1 MQEQQGSLEFLSSGS
16 ITVLGLLVIAVTG
29 VLCWLAWHRSG
40 YRKQTGWLELLRFVL
55 VCLVVATLN
64 QPEWFK
70 TQPPDRRSTLAVLWD
85 QSKSMETR
93 DVLDSENVSDE
104 PKSRAETIQPL
115 MSEAV
120 WKGNAADDTGNTQ
133 DADDL
138 NVVFEPFSSALE
150 PPEEATDLNA
160 GLSHVL
166 DSHTNLRGVVLLSD
180 GDWNV
185 GNSPVEAATRF
196 RMKGIPV
203 FAIGVGSRVPLPD
216 LELVRMDA
224 PTFAV
229 VNKQI
234 RIPFV
239 VRSTLGQDQDV
250 RVTLN
255 INSRQQNSRQPSA
268 VSKEP
273 LATSQNQQP
282 ITKVV
287 RVPAMRQAQDNIVCT
302 LPATGEYTL
311 SLRID
316 VGAGSPSPLQELI
329 PENNEISA
337 PISIREE
344 QLRVLV
350 IESYPRWEY
359 RYLRN
364 ALERDPGVEVT
375 CLLFHPELPK
385 VGGGRS
391 YIDRFPDERELSRY
405 DVVFLGDVGIEEG
418 QLTVEQTQEL
428 RKLVSAQA
436 SGLVF
441 MPGRK
446 GSHDSLVSGPL
457 GDLYPVVLD
466 PATSEGVGSSA
477 QGYFSLTSSG
487 QRSLLTRLGET
498 DEDNSE
504 VWRKLPGFF
513 WSAGVKRAKVGTE
526 TLAVHDQVATASG
539 RVPLIVTK
547 TYGTGKVLFMGT
559 DSAWRW
565 RHGVEDKYHYR
576 FWSQVARWMAYRRQ
590 MAQSESIRL
599 FYSPDRP
606 NVDDVLTLNAN
617 AIDNV
622 GGPLDS
628 GTVVVQAI
636 SPSGKTQTIRLQPGT
651 EDLAGLFVGS
661 FVPKEPGNYRL
672 VASSSETG
680 ASVQTDLSV
689 QGLNREQQ
697 GRLARFDVLEEIAK
711 ITEGKLVSVSEVPNL
726 LAYLAALPEP
736 EPTVHRTRIWAH
748 PIWAGTLILLLGI
761 FWVARKMTGAI

>member
-1 MQEQQGSLEFLSSGS
+1 MQEQQGSLEFLSNNSV
-16 ITVLGLLVIAVTG
+16 TVLGLIIVAVTG

-40 YRKQTGWLELLRFVL
+40 YRMQTGWLELLRFVL
-55 VCLVVATLN
+55 VCLVVVTLN
-64 QPEWFK
+64 QPEWLK

-85 QSKSMETR
+85 QSKSMQTQ
-93 DVLDSENVSDE
+93 DVFEDQDVSGE
-104 PKSRAETIQPL
+104 RKSRAETIQPL
-115 MSEAV
+115 MAEEV
-120 WKGNAADDTGNTQ
+120 WKGESPSDNSNGQEAN
-133 DADDL
+133 DL
-138 NVVFEPFSSALE
+138 NIVFEPFSSQLDPAD
-150 PPEEATDLNA
+150 EATDLNA

-166 DSHTNLRGVVLLSD
+166 DTHANLRGVVLLSD

-203 FAIGVGSRVPLPD
+203 FAIGVGSKVPLPD

-224 PTFAV
+224 PTYGVA
-229 VNKQI
+229 NKQL

-239 VRSTLGQDQDV
+239 VRSTLGQDRDV
-250 RVTLN
+250 RVTL
-255 INSRQQNSRQPSA
+255 S
-268 VSKEP
+268 VDKK
-273 LATSQNQQP
+273 ATV
-282 ITKVV
+282 TKVV
-287 RVPAMRQAQDNIVCT
+287 RVPAMSQAQENIVWM
-302 LPATGEYTL
+302 PGPEGQATGDYTL
-311 SLRID
+311 NLRIERD
-316 VGAGSPSPLQELI
+316 AEELI

-344 QLRVLV
+344 QLKVLV

-375 CLLFHPELPK
+375 CLLFHPELPD
-385 VGGGRS
+385 VGGGRT
-391 YIDRFPDERELSRY
+391 YIKRFPDPRELSRY
-405 DVVFLGDVGIEEG
+405 DVVFLGDVGIKED
-418 QLTVEQTQEL
+418 QLTLEQTREL

-441 MPGRK
+441 MPGRD
-446 GSHDSLVSGPL
+446 GAHNSLIPGPL
-457 GDLYPVVLD
+457 DDLYPVVLD
-466 PATSEGVGSSA
+466 PATPEGIGSSM
-477 QGYFSLTSSG
+477 QGYFALTESG
-487 QRSLLTRLGET
+487 QRSLLTRLGDT
-498 DEDNSE
+498 DLDNGE

-513 WSAGVKRAKVGTE
+513 WYTGVKRAKVGTE

-565 RHGVEDKYHYR
+565 RQGVEDKYHYR

-590 MAQSESIRL
+590 MAQSELIRL

-606 NVDDVLTLNAN
+606 NVDDVLTLHAN

-622 GGPLDS
+622 GGPLDRGS
-628 GTVVVQAI
+628 VVVQAI
-636 SPSGKTQTIRLQPGT
+636 SPSGKTQTIRLQPGI
-651 EDLAGLFVGS
+651 EDMTGLFVGA
-661 FVPKEPGNYRL
+661 FIPKEPGNYRL

-680 ASVQTDLSV
+680 AAVQTDLSV

-697 GRLARFDVLEEIAK
+697 GRLARFDVLEEITK
-711 ITEGKLVSVSEVPNL
+711 ITDGKLVPISEVPSL
-726 LAYLAALPEP
+726 LEYLAALPEP
-736 EPTVHRTRIWAH
+736 APTVHRTRIWAH
-748 PIWAGTLILLLGI
+748 PIWAGFLVFLLGV
-761 FWVARKMTGAI
+761 FWVARKMNGAV

>member
-1 MQEQQGSLEFLSSGS
+1 MQEQQGSLEFLSSNS
-16 ITVLGLLVIAVTG
+16 IMVLGLFIVTVAG

-40 YRKQTGWLELLRFVL
+40 YRMQTGWLELLRFVL
-55 VCLVVATLN
+55 VCLVVVTLN
-64 QPEWFK
+64 QPEWLK

-93 DVLDSENVSDE
+93 DVFDDQDLSGER
-104 PKSRAETIQPL
+104 KSRAETIQPL
-115 MSEAV
+115 MSEEV
-120 WKGNAADDTGNTQ
+120 WKSPDTT
-133 DADDL
+133 DL
-138 NVVFEPFSSALE
+138 NVVFEPFSSQLDPA
-150 PPEEATDLNA
+150 EEATDLNA

-166 DSHTNLRGVVLLSD
+166 DNHANLRGVVLLSD
-180 GDWNV
+180 GDWNI

-203 FAIGVGSRVPLPD
+203 FAVGIGSKVPLPD
-216 LELVRMDA
+216 IELVRMDA
-224 PTFAV
+224 PTFGV
-229 VNKQI
+229 TNKQL

-239 VRSTLGQDQDV
+239 VRSTLGQDRDV
-250 RVTLN
+250 SVTLRVN
-255 INSRQQNSRQPSA
+255 
-268 VSKEP
+268 KE
-273 LATSQNQQP
+273 ATV
-282 ITKVV
+282 TKVV
-287 RVPAMRQAQDNIVCT
+287 RVPAMSQAQDNIVWT
-302 LPATGEYTL
+302 PPATENYTL
-311 SLRID
+311 NLRIAPD
-316 VGAGSPSPLQELI
+316 AEELI

-375 CLLFHPELPK
+375 CLLFHPELPN
-385 VGGGRS
+385 VGGGRT
-391 YIDRFPDERELSRY
+391 YIKRFPDARELSRY
-405 DVVFLGDVGIEEG
+405 DVVFLGDVGVKED
-418 QLTVEQTQEL
+418 QLTVEQTREL

-441 MPGRK
+441 MPGRS
-446 GSHDSLVSGPL
+446 GSHDSLIPGPL
-457 GDLYPVVLD
+457 ADLYPVVLD
-466 PATSEGVGSSA
+466 PATPQGVGSNM
-477 QGYFSLTSSG
+477 QGYFALTASG
-487 QRSLLTRLGET
+487 QRSLLTRLGDT
-498 DEDNSE
+498 DQDNGE

-513 WSAGVKRAKVGTE
+513 WYTGVKRAKAGTE

-590 MAQSESIRL
+590 MAQSEAIRL

-628 GTVVVQAI
+628 GSVVVQAI

-680 ASVQTDLSV
+680 ASIQTDLSV

-697 GRLARFDVLEEIAK
+697 GRLARFDVLDEIAK
-711 ITEGKLVSVSEVPNL
+711 ITEGKLVPVSEVPSL
-726 LAYLAALPEP
+726 LEHLAALPEP
-736 EPTVHRTRIWAH
+736 APTVHRTRIWAH
-748 PIWAGTLILLLGI
+748 PIWAGILVFLLGA
-761 FWVARKMTGAI
+761 FWVARKMNGAV

>member
-1 MQEQQGSLEFLSSGS
+1 MQEQQGSLEFLSNNSV
-16 ITVLGLLVIAVTG
+16 TVLGLIIVAVTG

-40 YRKQTGWLELLRFVL
+40 YRMQTGWLELLRFVL
-55 VCLVVATLN
+55 VCLVVVTLN
-64 QPEWFK
+64 QPEWLK

-85 QSKSMETR
+85 QSKSMQTR
-93 DVLDSENVSDE
+93 DVFEDQDVSGE
-104 PKSRAETIQPL
+104 RKSRAETIQPL
-115 MSEAV
+115 MAEEV
-120 WKGNAADDTGNTQ
+120 WKGGAPSDNSNGQ
-133 DADDL
+133 DATDL
-138 NVVFEPFSSALE
+138 NIVFEPFSSQLDPAD
-150 PPEEATDLNA
+150 EATDLNA

-166 DSHTNLRGVVLLSD
+166 DTHANLRGVVLLSD

-203 FAIGVGSRVPLPD
+203 FAIGVGSKVPLPD

-224 PTFAV
+224 PTYGVA
-229 VNKQI
+229 NKQL

-239 VRSTLGQDQDV
+239 VRSTLGQDRDV
-250 RVTLN
+250 RVTL
-255 INSRQQNSRQPSA
+255 S
-268 VSKEP
+268 VDKK
-273 LATSQNQQP
+273 ATV
-282 ITKVV
+282 TKVV
-287 RVPAMRQAQDNIVCT
+287 RVPAMSQAQENIVWM
-302 LPATGEYTL
+302 PGAEGQATGDYTL
-311 SLRID
+311 NLRIERD
-316 VGAGSPSPLQELI
+316 PEELI

-337 PISIREE
+337 PISIRKE
-344 QLRVLV
+344 QLKVLV

-375 CLLFHPELPK
+375 CLLFHPELPD
-385 VGGGRS
+385 VGGGRT
-391 YIDRFPDERELSRY
+391 YIKRFPDPRELSRY
-405 DVVFLGDVGIEEG
+405 DVVFLGDVGIAED
-418 QLTVEQTQEL
+418 QLTVEQTREL

-436 SGLVF
+436 AGLVF
-441 MPGRK
+441 MPGRN
-446 GSHDSLVSGPL
+446 GAHESLIPGPL
-457 GDLYPVVLD
+457 DDLYPVVLD
-466 PATSEGVGSSA
+466 PATPEGVGSSM
-477 QGYFSLTSSG
+477 QGYFALTESG
-487 QRSLLTRLGET
+487 QRSLLTRLGDT
-498 DEDNSE
+498 DLDNGE

-513 WSAGVKRAKVGTE
+513 WYTGVKRAKVGTE

-565 RHGVEDKYHYR
+565 RQGVEDKYHYR

-590 MAQSESIRL
+590 MAQSELIRL

-606 NVDDVLTLNAN
+606 NVDDVLTLHAN

-622 GGPLDS
+622 GGPLDRGS
-628 GTVVVQAI
+628 VVVQAI
-636 SPSGKTQTIRLQPGT
+636 SPSGKTQTIRLQPGI
-651 EDLAGLFVGS
+651 EDMTGLFVGA
-661 FVPKEPGNYRL
+661 FIPKEPGNYRL

-711 ITEGKLVSVSEVPNL
+711 ITDGKLVPISEIPSL

-736 EPTVHRTRIWAH
+736 APTVHRTRIWAH
-748 PIWAGTLILLLGI
+748 PIWAGFLVFLLGV
-761 FWVARKMTGAI
+761 FWVARKMNGAV

>member
-1 MQEQQGSLEFLSSGS
+1 MQEQQGSLEFLSSSS
-16 ITVLGLLVIAVTG
+16 IMVLGLLIVAVTG

-40 YRKQTGWLELLRFVL
+40 YRMQTGWLELLRFVL
-55 VCLVVATLN
+55 VCLVVVTLN
-64 QPEWFK
+64 QPEWLK
-70 TQPPDRRSTLAVLWD
+70 IQPPDRRSTLAVLWD

-93 DVLDSENVSDE
+93 DVFDNPDLSGER
-104 PKSRAETIQPL
+104 KSRAETIQPL
-115 MSEAV
+115 MSEEV
-120 WKGNAADDTGNTQ
+120 WKPTEVS
-133 DADDL
+133 DL
-138 NVVFEPFSSALE
+138 NVVFEPFSSQLDPA
-150 PPEEATDLNA
+150 EEATDLNA

-166 DSHTNLRGVVLLSD
+166 DNQTNLRGVVLLSD

-203 FAIGVGSRVPLPD
+203 FAVGVGSKVPLPD
-216 LELVRMDA
+216 IELVRMDA
-224 PTFAV
+224 PTFGV
-229 VNKQI
+229 TNKQL

-239 VRSTLGQDQDV
+239 VRSTLGQDRDV
-250 RVTLN
+250 SVTLSVN
-255 INSRQQNSRQPSA
+255 N
-268 VSKEP
+268 E
-273 LATSQNQQP
+273 ATV
-282 ITKVV
+282 TKVV
-287 RVPAMRQAQDNIVCT
+287 RVPAMSQAQDNIVWT
-302 LPATGEYTL
+302 PPATENYTL
-311 SLRID
+311 NLRVARD
-316 VGAGSPSPLQELI
+316 AEELI

-344 QLRVLV
+344 QLKVLV

-375 CLLFHPELPK
+375 CLLFHPELPN
-385 VGGGRS
+385 VGGGRT
-391 YIDRFPDERELSRY
+391 YIKRFPDARELSRY
-405 DVVFLGDVGIEEG
+405 DVVFLGDVGVKED
-418 QLTVEQTQEL
+418 QLTIEQTREL

-436 SGLVF
+436 SGIVF
-441 MPGRK
+441 MPGRS
-446 GSHDSLVSGPL
+446 GSHDSLISGPL
-457 GDLYPVVLD
+457 ADLYPVILD
-466 PATSEGVGSSA
+466 PATPQGVGSNV
-477 QGYFSLTSSG
+477 QGYFALTASG
-487 QRSLLTRLGET
+487 QRSLLTRLGDT
-498 DEDNSE
+498 DQDNGE

-513 WSAGVKRAKVGTE
+513 WYTGVKRAKAGTE

-547 TYGTGKVLFMGT
+547 TFGAGKVLFMGT

-590 MAQSESIRL
+590 MAQSEAIRL

-628 GTVVVQAI
+628 GSVVVQAI

-697 GRLARFDVLEEIAK
+697 GRLARFDVLDEIAK
-711 ITEGKLVSVSEVPNL
+711 ITEGKLVPVSEVPSL
-726 LAYLAALPEP
+726 LEHLAALPEP
-736 EPTVHRTRIWAH
+736 APTVHRTRLWAH
-748 PIWAGTLILLLGI
+748 PIWAGILVFLLGA
-761 FWVARKMTGAI
+761 FWVARKMNGTI

>member
-1 MQEQQGSLEFLSSGS
+1 MQEQQGSLEFLSSSS
-16 ITVLGLLVIAVTG
+16 IMVLGLFILAVTG

-40 YRKQTGWLELLRFVL
+40 YRMRTGWLELLRFVL
-55 VCLVVATLN
+55 VCLVVTTLN
-64 QPEWFK
+64 QPEWLK
-70 TQPPDRRSTLAVLWD
+70 IQPPDRRSTLAVLWD

-93 DVLDSENVSDE
+93 DVFDNQDLSGER
-104 PKSRAETIQPL
+104 KSRAETIQPL

-120 WKGNAADDTGNTQ
+120 WKPSDTT
-133 DADDL
+133 DL
-138 NVVFEPFSSALE
+138 NVVFEPFSSQLDPA
-150 PPEEATDLNA
+150 EEATDLNA

-166 DSHTNLRGVVLLSD
+166 DNHANLRGVVLLSD

-203 FAIGVGSRVPLPD
+203 FAVGVGSKVPLPD

-224 PTFAV
+224 PTFGV
-229 VNKQI
+229 TNKQL

-239 VRSTLGQDQDV
+239 VRSTLGQDRDV
-250 RVTLN
+250 SVTLS
-255 INSRQQNSRQPSA
+255 INNEA
-268 VSKEP
+268 KV
-273 LATSQNQQP
+273 
-282 ITKVV
+282 TKVV
-287 RVPAMRQAQDNIVCT
+287 RVPAMSQAQDNIVWT
-302 LPATGEYTL
+302 PPATENYTL
-311 SLRID
+311 NLRIAQD
-316 VGAGSPSPLQELI
+316 TEELI

-350 IESYPRWEY
+350 IESFPRWEY

-364 ALERDPGVEVT
+364 ALERDQGVEVT
-375 CLLFHPELPK
+375 CLLFHPELPQ
-385 VGGGRS
+385 VGGGRT
-391 YIDRFPDERELSRY
+391 YIKRFPDARELSRY
-405 DVVFLGDVGIEEG
+405 DVVFLGDVGVKED
-418 QLTVEQTQEL
+418 QLTTEQAREL

-436 SGLVF
+436 SGIVF
-441 MPGRK
+441 MPGRS
-446 GSHDSLVSGPL
+446 GSHDTLIPGPL
-457 GDLYPVVLD
+457 DDLYPVILD
-466 PATSEGVGSSA
+466 PAIPQGIGSNI
-477 QGYFSLTSSG
+477 QGYFALTASG
-487 QRSLLTRLGET
+487 QRSLLTRLGDT
-498 DEDNSE
+498 DQDNGE

-513 WSAGVKRAKVGTE
+513 WYTGVKRAKAGTE

-547 TYGTGKVLFMGT
+547 TFGAGKVLFMGT

-565 RHGVEDKYHYR
+565 RHGVEDRYHYR

-590 MAQSESIRL
+590 MAQSEAIRL
-599 FYSPDRP
+599 FYAPDRP

-622 GGPLDS
+622 GGPLDRGS
-628 GTVVVQAI
+628 VVVQAI

-672 VASSSETG
+672 IASSSETG

-697 GRLARFDVLEEIAK
+697 GRLARFDVLDEIAK
-711 ITEGKLVSVSEVPNL
+711 ITEGKLVPVSEVPSL
-726 LAYLAALPEP
+726 LEHLAALPEP
-736 EPTVHRTRIWAH
+736 APTVHRTRLWAH
-748 PIWAGTLILLLGI
+748 PIWAGILVFLLGA
-761 FWVARKMTGAI
+761 FWVARKMNGAM

>member
-16 ITVLGLLVIAVTG
+16 IMVLGLLVIAVTG

-55 VCLVVATLN
+55 VCLVVVTLN
-64 QPEWFK
+64 QPEWLK

-104 PKSRAETIQPL
+104 PKSRAEVIQPL

-120 WKGNAADDTGNTQ
+120 WKGESTSGTENVQ
-133 DADDL
+133 EADDL
-138 NVVFEPFSSALE
+138 NVVFEPFSSALD

-160 GLSHVL
+160 GMTHVL
-166 DSHTNLRGVVLLSD
+166 DNHTNLRGVVLLSD

-196 RMKGIPV
+196 RMKGIPM
-203 FAIGVGSRVPLPD
+203 FAVGVGSRVPLPD

-229 VNKQI
+229 VNKQV

-239 VRSTLGQDQDV
+239 VRSTLGQDRDV

-255 INSRQQNSRQPSA
+255 INRKSD
-268 VSKEP
+268 
-273 LATSQNQQP
+273 ATSATAEKQ

-302 LPATGEYTL
+302 LPATGDYTL
-311 SLRID
+311 SLRIAKD
-316 VGAGSPSPLQELI
+316 AEELI

-375 CLLFHPELPK
+375 CLLFHPQLPK

-391 YIDRFPDERELSRY
+391 YIKRFPDARELSRY
-405 DVVFLGDVGIEEG
+405 DVVFLGDVGVKDG

-446 GSHDSLVSGPL
+446 GAQDSLISGPL

-466 PATSEGVGSSA
+466 PATPEGIGSSA
-477 QGYFSLTSSG
+477 QGYFALTTAG
-487 QRSLLTRLGET
+487 QRSLLTRLGDT

-513 WSAGVKRAKVGTE
+513 WYAGVKRAKVGTE
-526 TLAVHDQVATASG
+526 TLAVHDQVTTASG

-565 RHGVEDKYHYR
+565 RQGVEDKYHYR

-636 SPSGKTQTIRLQPGT
+636 SPSGETQTIRLQPGT

-672 VASSSETG
+672 IASSSETG

-697 GRLARFDVLEEIAK
+697 GRLARFDVLEEITK
-711 ITEGKLVSVSEVPNL
+711 ITEGKLVSVSEIPNL
-726 LAYLAALPEP
+726 LEYLAALPEP
-736 EPTVHRTRIWAH
+736 ESTVHRTRIWAH
-748 PIWAGTLILLLGI
+748 PIWAGLLIFLLGV
-761 FWVARKMTGAI
+761 FWIARKMTGAV

>member
-1 MQEQQGSLEFLSSGS
+1 MQEQQGSLEFLSNNS
-16 ITVLGLLVIAVTG
+16 ITVLGLIIVVATG

-40 YRKQTGWLELLRFVL
+40 YRMQTGWLELLRFVL
-55 VCLVVATLN
+55 VGLVVVTLN
-64 QPEWFK
+64 QPEWLK

-85 QSKSMETR
+85 QSKSMQTR
-93 DVLDSENVSDE
+93 DVFENQDVSGE
-104 PKSRAETIQPL
+104 RKSRAETIQPL
-115 MSEAV
+115 MSEDV
-120 WKGNAADDTGNTQ
+120 WKAGSLSNNGNRQ
-133 DADDL
+133 DATDL
-138 NVVFEPFSSALE
+138 NIVFEPFSSQLDPAD
-150 PPEEATDLNA
+150 EATDLNA

-166 DSHTNLRGVVLLSD
+166 DTHTNLRGVVLLSD

-203 FAIGVGSRVPLPD
+203 FAIGIGSKVPLPD

-224 PTFAV
+224 PTYGVA
-229 VNKQI
+229 NKQL

-239 VRSTLGQDQDV
+239 VRSTLGQDRDV
-250 RVTLN
+250 RVTLSVN
-255 INSRQQNSRQPSA
+255 
-268 VSKEP
+268 KK
-273 LATSQNQQP
+273 ATV
-282 ITKVV
+282 TKMV
-287 RVPAMRQAQDNIVCT
+287 RVPAMSQAQENIVWT
-302 LPATGEYTL
+302 PGAEGQGTGDYTL
-311 SLRID
+311 NLRIERD
-316 VGAGSPSPLQELI
+316 AEELI

-337 PISIREE
+337 PISIRKE
-344 QLRVLV
+344 QLKVLV

-364 ALERDPGVEVT
+364 ALERDSGVEVT
-375 CLLFHPELPK
+375 CLLFHPELPD
-385 VGGGRS
+385 VGGGRT
-391 YIDRFPDERELSRY
+391 YIKRFPDPRELSRY
-405 DVVFLGDVGIEEG
+405 DVVFLGDVGVQKD
-418 QLTVEQTQEL
+418 QLTVEQTREL

-441 MPGRK
+441 MPGRD
-446 GSHDSLVSGPL
+446 GAHNSLISGPL
-457 GDLYPVVLD
+457 ADLYPVVLD
-466 PATSEGVGSSA
+466 SATPEGVGSSM
-477 QGYFSLTSSG
+477 QGYFALTASG
-487 QRSLLTRLGET
+487 QRSLLTRLGDT
-498 DEDNSE
+498 DLDNGE

-513 WSAGVKRAKVGTE
+513 WYAGIKRAKVGTE
-526 TLAVHDQVATASG
+526 TLAVHDQVATAAG

-565 RHGVEDKYHYR
+565 RQGVEDKYHYR

-590 MAQSESIRL
+590 MAQSELIRL

-606 NVDDVLTLNAN
+606 NVDDVLTLHAN

-622 GGPLDS
+622 GGPLDRGS
-628 GTVVVQAI
+628 VVVQAI
-636 SPSGKTQTIRLQPGT
+636 SPSGKTQTIQLQPGT
-651 EDLAGLFVGS
+651 EDMTGLFVGA

-711 ITEGKLVSVSEVPNL
+711 ITDGRLVPISEVPSL
-726 LAYLAALPEP
+726 LEYLAALPEP
-736 EPTVHRTRIWAH
+736 APTVHRTRIWAH
-748 PIWAGTLILLLGI
+748 PIWAGFLIFLLGV
-761 FWVARKMTGAI
+761 FWVARKMTGAV

>member
-1 MQEQQGSLEFLSSGS
+1 MQEQQGSLEFLSNNSV
-16 ITVLGLLVIAVTG
+16 TVLGLIIVAVTG

-40 YRKQTGWLELLRFVL
+40 YRMQTGWLELLRFVL
-55 VCLVVATLN
+55 VCLVVVTLN
-64 QPEWFK
+64 QPEWLK
-70 TQPPDRRSTLAVLWD
+70 TQPPDRRSTLAILWD
-85 QSKSMETR
+85 QSKSMQTR
-93 DVLDSENVSDE
+93 DVFKDQDVSGE
-104 PKSRAETIQPL
+104 RKSRAETIQPL

-120 WKGNAADDTGNTQ
+120 WKWESTSDNGNGQEAT
-133 DADDL
+133 DL
-138 NVVFEPFSSALE
+138 NIVFEPFSSQLDPAGE
-150 PPEEATDLNA
+150 GTDLNA

-166 DSHTNLRGVVLLSD
+166 DTHTNLRGVVLLSD

-196 RMKGIPV
+196 RMQGIPV
-203 FAIGVGSRVPLPD
+203 FAIGVGSKVPLPD

-224 PTFAV
+224 PTYGVA
-229 VNKQI
+229 NKQL

-239 VRSTLGQDQDV
+239 VRSTLGQDRDV
-250 RVTLN
+250 RVTLSVDN
-255 INSRQQNSRQPSA
+255 
-268 VSKEP
+268 K
-273 LATSQNQQP
+273 ATVM
-282 ITKVV
+282 KVV
-287 RVPAMRQAQDNIVCT
+287 RVPAMSQAQENIVWM
-302 LPATGEYTL
+302 PSAEGHGTGDYTL
-311 SLRID
+311 NLRIERD
-316 VGAGSPSPLQELI
+316 AAELI

-337 PISIREE
+337 PISIRKE
-344 QLRVLV
+344 QLKVLV

-375 CLLFHPELPK
+375 CLLFHPELPD
-385 VGGGRS
+385 VGGGRT
-391 YIDRFPDERELSRY
+391 YIKRFPDPRELSRY
-405 DVVFLGDVGIEEG
+405 DVVFLGDVGIKED
-418 QLTVEQTQEL
+418 QLTVEQTREL

-436 SGLVF
+436 AGLVF
-441 MPGRK
+441 MPGRA
-446 GSHDSLVSGPL
+446 GAHDSLIAGPL
-457 GDLYPVVLD
+457 ADLYPVVLD
-466 PATSEGVGSSA
+466 PAAPEGVGSSM
-477 QGYFSLTSSG
+477 QGYFALTASG
-487 QRSLLTRLGET
+487 QRSLLTRLGDT
-498 DEDNSE
+498 DLDNGE

-513 WSAGVKRAKVGTE
+513 WYAGIKRAKVGTE

-565 RHGVEDKYHYR
+565 RQGVEDKYHYR

-590 MAQSESIRL
+590 MAQSELIRL

-606 NVDDVLTLNAN
+606 NVDDVLTLHAN

-622 GGPLDS
+622 GGPLDRGS
-628 GTVVVQAI
+628 VVVQAI

-651 EDLAGLFVGS
+651 EDMAGLFVGS

-711 ITEGKLVSVSEVPNL
+711 ITEGKLVPISEVPSL
-726 LAYLAALPEP
+726 LEYLAALPEP
-736 EPTVHRTRIWAH
+736 APTVHRTRIWAH
-748 PIWAGTLILLLGI
+748 PIWAGFLIFLLGV
-761 FWVARKMTGAI
+761 FWVARKMTGAV

>member
-1 MQEQQGSLEFLSSGS
+1 MQEQQGNLEFLSSSS
-16 ITVLGLLVIAVTG
+16 IMVLGLFIVAVTG

-40 YRKQTGWLELLRFVL
+40 YRMQTGWLELLRFVL
-55 VCLVVATLN
+55 VCLVVTTLN
-64 QPEWFK
+64 QPEWLK

-93 DVLDSENVSDE
+93 DVFLTKNATTDIFHKARVLGQDQDLSGER
-104 PKSRAETIQPL
+104 KSRAETIQPL
-115 MSEAV
+115 MSEEV
-120 WKGNAADDTGNTQ
+120 WKPTEAS
-133 DADDL
+133 DL
-138 NVVFEPFSSALE
+138 NVVFEPFSSQLD

-166 DSHTNLRGVVLLSD
+166 DNQANLRGVVLLSD

-203 FAIGVGSRVPLPD
+203 FAVGVGSKVPLPD

-224 PTFAV
+224 PTFGV
-229 VNKQI
+229 TNKQL

-239 VRSTLGQDQDV
+239 VRSTLGQDRDV
-250 RVTLN
+250 SVTLRVN
-255 INSRQQNSRQPSA
+255 N
-268 VSKEP
+268 E
-273 LATSQNQQP
+273 ATV
-282 ITKVV
+282 TKVV
-287 RVPAMRQAQDNIVCT
+287 RVPAMSQAQDNIVWT
-302 LPATGEYTL
+302 PPATENYTL
-311 SLRID
+311 NLRIAPD
-316 VGAGSPSPLQELI
+316 AEELI

-344 QLRVLV
+344 QLKVLV

-375 CLLFHPELPK
+375 CLLFHPELPS
-385 VGGGRS
+385 VGGGRT
-391 YIDRFPDERELSRY
+391 YIKRFPDARELSRY
-405 DVVFLGDVGIEEG
+405 DVVFLGDVGVKED
-418 QLTVEQTQEL
+418 QLTVEQTREL

-436 SGLVF
+436 SGIVF
-441 MPGRK
+441 MPGRS
-446 GSHDSLVSGPL
+446 GSHDSLIPGPL
-457 GDLYPVVLD
+457 ADLYPVVLD
-466 PATSEGVGSSA
+466 PATPQGVGSNM
-477 QGYFSLTSSG
+477 QGYFALTASG
-487 QRSLLTRLGET
+487 QRSLLTRLGDT
-498 DEDNSE
+498 DQDNGE

-513 WSAGVKRAKVGTE
+513 WYTGVKRAKAGTE
-526 TLAVHDQVATASG
+526 TLAVHDQVATVSG

-565 RHGVEDKYHYR
+565 RHGVEDRYHYR

-590 MAQSESIRL
+590 MAQSEAIRL

-628 GTVVVQAI
+628 GSVVVQAI

-672 VASSSETG
+672 LASSSETG

-697 GRLARFDVLEEIAK
+697 GRLARFDVLDEIAK
-711 ITEGKLVSVSEVPNL
+711 ITEGKLVPVSEVPSL
-726 LAYLAALPEP
+726 LEHLAALPEP
-736 EPTVHRTRIWAH
+736 APTVHRTRLWAH
-748 PIWAGTLILLLGI
+748 PIWAGILVFLLGA
-761 FWVARKMTGAI
+761 FWVARKMNGTV

>member
-1 MQEQQGSLEFLSSGS
+1 MQEQQGSLEFLSSNS
-16 ITVLGLLVIAVTG
+16 IMVLGLFIVAVTG

-40 YRKQTGWLELLRFVL
+40 YRMQTGWLELLRFVL
-55 VCLVVATLN
+55 VCLVVTTLN
-64 QPEWFK
+64 QPEWLK

-93 DVLDSENVSDE
+93 DVFLTKNATTDIFHKARVLGQDQDLSSER
-104 PKSRAETIQPL
+104 KSRAETIQPL
-115 MSEAV
+115 MSEEV
-120 WKGNAADDTGNTQ
+120 WKPSDTT
-133 DADDL
+133 DL
-138 NVVFEPFSSALE
+138 NVVFEPFSSQLDPA
-150 PPEEATDLNA
+150 EEATDLNA

-166 DSHTNLRGVVLLSD
+166 DTQANLRGVVLLSD

-203 FAIGVGSRVPLPD
+203 FAVGVGSKVPLPD
-216 LELVRMDA
+216 IELVRMDA
-224 PTFAV
+224 PTFGV
-229 VNKQI
+229 TNKQL

-250 RVTLN
+250 SVTLRVN
-255 INSRQQNSRQPSA
+255 
-268 VSKEP
+268 KE
-273 LATSQNQQP
+273 ATV
-282 ITKVV
+282 TKVV
-287 RVPAMRQAQDNIVCT
+287 RVPAMSQAQDNIVWT
-302 LPATGEYTL
+302 PPATENYTL
-311 SLRID
+311 NLRITPD
-316 VGAGSPSPLQELI
+316 AEELI

-337 PISIREE
+337 PIAIREE

-375 CLLFHPELPK
+375 CLLFHPELPS
-385 VGGGRS
+385 VGGGRT
-391 YIDRFPDERELSRY
+391 YIKRFPDARELSRY
-405 DVVFLGDVGIEEG
+405 DVVFLGDVGVKED
-418 QLTVEQTQEL
+418 QLTVEQTREL

-436 SGLVF
+436 SGIVF
-441 MPGRK
+441 MPGRS
-446 GSHDSLVSGPL
+446 GSHDSLIYGPL
-457 GDLYPVVLD
+457 ADLYPVVLD
-466 PATSEGVGSSA
+466 PATPQGVGSNM
-477 QGYFSLTSSG
+477 QGYFALTASG
-487 QRSLLTRLGET
+487 QRSLLTRLGDT
-498 DEDNSE
+498 DQDNGE

-513 WSAGVKRAKVGTE
+513 WYTGVKRAKAGTE

-590 MAQSESIRL
+590 MAQSEAIRL

-628 GTVVVQAI
+628 GSVVVQAI

-697 GRLARFDVLEEIAK
+697 GRLARFDVLDEIAK
-711 ITEGKLVSVSEVPNL
+711 ITEGKLVPVSEVPSL
-726 LAYLAALPEP
+726 LEHLAALPEP
-736 EPTVHRTRIWAH
+736 APTVHRTRLWAH
-748 PIWAGTLILLLGI
+748 PIWAGFLVFLLGA
-761 FWVARKMTGAI
+761 FWVARKMNGAV

>member
-1 MQEQQGSLEFLSSGS
+1 MQEQQGSLEFLSSNS
-16 ITVLGLLVIAVTG
+16 IMVLGLFIVTVAG

-40 YRKQTGWLELLRFVL
+40 YRMQTGWLELLRFVL
-55 VCLVVATLN
+55 VCLVVVTLN
-64 QPEWFK
+64 QPEWLK

-93 DVLDSENVSDE
+93 DVFDDQDLSGER
-104 PKSRAETIQPL
+104 KSRAETIQPL
-115 MSEAV
+115 MSEEV
-120 WKGNAADDTGNTQ
+120 WKSPDTT
-133 DADDL
+133 DL
-138 NVVFEPFSSALE
+138 NVVFEPFSSQLDPA
-150 PPEEATDLNA
+150 EEATDLNA

-166 DSHTNLRGVVLLSD
+166 DNHANLRGVVLLSD
-180 GDWNV
+180 GDWNI

-203 FAIGVGSRVPLPD
+203 FAIGIGSKVPLPD
-216 LELVRMDA
+216 IELVRMDA
-224 PTFAV
+224 PTFGV
-229 VNKQI
+229 TNKQL

-239 VRSTLGQDQDV
+239 VRSTLGQDRDV
-250 RVTLN
+250 SVTLRVN
-255 INSRQQNSRQPSA
+255 
-268 VSKEP
+268 KE
-273 LATSQNQQP
+273 ATV
-282 ITKVV
+282 TKVV
-287 RVPAMRQAQDNIVCT
+287 RVPAMSQAQDNIVWT
-302 LPATGEYTL
+302 PPATENYTL
-311 SLRID
+311 NLRIAPD
-316 VGAGSPSPLQELI
+316 AEELI

-375 CLLFHPELPK
+375 CLLFHPELPN
-385 VGGGRS
+385 VGGGRT
-391 YIDRFPDERELSRY
+391 YIKRFPDARELSRY
-405 DVVFLGDVGIEEG
+405 DVVFLGDVGVKED
-418 QLTVEQTQEL
+418 QLTVEQTREL

-441 MPGRK
+441 MPGRS
-446 GSHDSLVSGPL
+446 GSHDSLIPGPL
-457 GDLYPVVLD
+457 ADLYPVVLD
-466 PATSEGVGSSA
+466 PATPQGVGSNM
-477 QGYFSLTSSG
+477 QGYFALTASG
-487 QRSLLTRLGET
+487 QRSLLTRLGDT
-498 DEDNSE
+498 DQDNGE

-513 WSAGVKRAKVGTE
+513 WYTGVKRAKAGTE

-565 RHGVEDKYHYR
+565 RHGVEDRYHYR

-590 MAQSESIRL
+590 MAQSEAIRL

-628 GTVVVQAI
+628 GSVVVQAI

-680 ASVQTDLSV
+680 ASIQTDLSV

-697 GRLARFDVLEEIAK
+697 GRLARFDVLDEIAK
-711 ITEGKLVSVSEVPNL
+711 ITEGKLVPVSEVPSL
-726 LAYLAALPEP
+726 LEYLAALPEP
-736 EPTVHRTRIWAH
+736 APTVHRTRIWAH
-748 PIWAGTLILLLGI
+748 PIWAGILVFLLGA
-761 FWVARKMTGAI
+761 FWVARKMNGAV

>member
-16 ITVLGLLVIAVTG
+16 ITVLGLVVIAVTG

-55 VCLVVATLN
+55 VGLVIVTLN
-64 QPEWFK
+64 QPEWLK

-104 PKSRAETIQPL
+104 PKSRAEVIQPL
-115 MSEAV
+115 MSETV
-120 WKGNAADDTGNTQ
+120 WKGGSPDDTGNTQ

-138 NVVFEPFSSALE
+138 NVVFEPFSSALD

-160 GLSHVL
+160 GLAHVL

-203 FAIGVGSRVPLPD
+203 FAIGIGSTVPLPD

-224 PTFAV
+224 PTFGV

-239 VRSTLGQDQDV
+239 VRSTLGQDRDV

-255 INSRQQNSRQPSA
+255 VNKKS
-268 VSKEP
+268 E
-273 LATSQNQQP
+273 ATPDTAEGQ
-282 ITKVV
+282 ITKII
-287 RVPAMRQAQDNIVCT
+287 RVPAMRQAQDNIVYT

-311 SLRID
+311 RLRIAKD
-316 VGAGSPSPLQELI
+316 AEELI

-391 YIDRFPDERELSRY
+391 YIDRFPDARALSRY
-405 DVVFLGDVGIEEG
+405 DVVFLGDVGIKEG

-446 GSHDSLVSGPL
+446 GSQDSLISGPL

-498 DEDNSE
+498 DEDNSD

-513 WSAGVKRAKVGTE
+513 WYAGVKRAKVGTE
-526 TLAVHDQVATASG
+526 TLAVHDQVASASG

-697 GRLARFDVLEEIAK
+697 GRLARFDVLEEITK

-748 PIWAGTLILLLGI
+748 PIWAGILIFLLGV
-761 FWVARKMTGAI
+761 FWVARKMTGSV

>member
-1 MQEQQGSLEFLSSGS
+1 MQEQQGSLEFLSSSTIIG
-16 ITVLGLLVIAVTG
+16 LGLFIVVVTG
-29 VLCWLAWHRSG
+29 VLCWFAWHRSG
-40 YRKQTGWLELLRFVL
+40 YRMQIGWLELLRFVL
-55 VCLVVATLN
+55 VCLVVTTLN
-64 QPEWFK
+64 QPEWLK
-70 TQPPDRRSTLAVLWD
+70 TQPPERRSTLAVLWD

-93 DVLDSENVSDE
+93 DVFDDQDLSSER
-104 PKSRAETIQPL
+104 KSRADTIQPL
-115 MSEAV
+115 LSEEV
-120 WKGNAADDTGNTQ
+120 WKPTDTT
-133 DADDL
+133 DL
-138 NVVFEPFSSALE
+138 NVVFEPFSSALD

-166 DSHTNLRGVVLLSD
+166 DNHTNLRGVVLLSD

-203 FAIGVGSRVPLPD
+203 FTIGVGSKVPLPD

-224 PTFAV
+224 PTFGV
-229 VNKQI
+229 TKKQL

-239 VRSTLGQDQDV
+239 VRSTLGQDRDV
-250 RVTLN
+250 SVTLSVN
-255 INSRQQNSRQPSA
+255 N
-268 VSKEP
+268 E
-273 LATSQNQQP
+273 ATV
-282 ITKVV
+282 TKVI
-287 RVPAMRQAQDNIVCT
+287 RVPAMSQAQDNIVWT
-302 LPATGEYTL
+302 PAATENYTL
-311 SLRID
+311 NLRITRD
-316 VGAGSPSPLQELI
+316 TEELI

-344 QLRVLV
+344 QLKVLV

-375 CLLFHPELPK
+375 CLLFHPDLPK
-385 VGGGRS
+385 VGGGRT
-391 YIDRFPDERELSRY
+391 YIKRFPDARELSRF
-405 DVVFLGDVGIEEG
+405 DVVFLGDVGIKED
-418 QLTVEQTQEL
+418 QLTVEQTREL

-436 SGLVF
+436 AGIVF
-441 MPGRK
+441 MPGRS
-446 GSHDSLVSGPL
+446 GAHESLIPGPL
-457 GDLYPVVLD
+457 ADLYPVALD
-466 PATSEGVGSSA
+466 PATPQGVGSTV
-477 QGYFSLTSSG
+477 QGYFALTASG
-487 QRSLLTRLGET
+487 QRSLLTRLGDT
-498 DEDNSE
+498 DQDNGE

-513 WSAGVKRAKVGTE
+513 WYTGVKRAKAGTE

-565 RHGVEDKYHYR
+565 RHGVEDRYHYR

-590 MAQSESIRL
+590 MAQSEAIRL
-599 FYSPDRP
+599 FYAPDRP

-622 GGPLDS
+622 GGTLRQRFSCCASDLALRQDADNPTAT
-628 GTVVVQAI
+628 G
-636 SPSGKTQTIRLQPGT
+636 GT
-651 EDLAGLFVGS
+651 EDLTGLFVGS

-697 GRLARFDVLEEIAK
+697 GRLARFDVLDEIAK
-711 ITEGKLVSVSEVPNL
+711 ITEGKLVPVSEVPSL
-726 LAYLAALPEP
+726 LEYLAALPEP
-736 EPTVHRTRIWAH
+736 APTVHRTRLWAH
-748 PIWAGTLILLLGI
+748 PIWAGILVLLLGA
-761 FWVARKMTGAI
+761 FWVARKMAGTV

>member
-1 MQEQQGSLEFLSSGS
+1 MQEQQGSLEFLSSSS
-16 ITVLGLLVIAVTG
+16 IMVLGLFIVAVAG

-40 YRKQTGWLELLRFVL
+40 YRMQTGWLELLRFVL

-64 QPEWFK
+64 QPEWLK

-93 DVLDSENVSDE
+93 DVFDDQDLSGER
-104 PKSRAETIQPL
+104 KSRAETIQPL
-115 MSEAV
+115 MSEEV
-120 WKGNAADDTGNTQ
+120 WKSPDTT
-133 DADDL
+133 DL
-138 NVVFEPFSSALE
+138 NVVFEPFSSQLDPA
-150 PPEEATDLNA
+150 EEATDLNA

-166 DSHTNLRGVVLLSD
+166 DNHANLRGVVLLSD
-180 GDWNV
+180 GDWNI

-203 FAIGVGSRVPLPD
+203 FAIGIGSKVPLPD
-216 LELVRMDA
+216 IELVRMDA
-224 PTFAV
+224 PTFGV
-229 VNKQI
+229 TNKQL

-239 VRSTLGQDQDV
+239 VRSTLGQDRDV
-250 RVTLN
+250 SVTLRVN
-255 INSRQQNSRQPSA
+255 
-268 VSKEP
+268 KE
-273 LATSQNQQP
+273 ATV
-282 ITKVV
+282 TKVV
-287 RVPAMRQAQDNIVCT
+287 RVPAMSQAQDNIVWT
-302 LPATGEYTL
+302 PPATENYTL
-311 SLRID
+311 NLRIAPD
-316 VGAGSPSPLQELI
+316 AEELI

-375 CLLFHPELPK
+375 CLLFHPELPN
-385 VGGGRS
+385 VGGGRT
-391 YIDRFPDERELSRY
+391 YIKRFPDARELSRY
-405 DVVFLGDVGIEEG
+405 DVVFLGDVGVKED
-418 QLTVEQTQEL
+418 QLTVEQTREL

-441 MPGRK
+441 MPGRS
-446 GSHDSLVSGPL
+446 GSHDSLIPGPL
-457 GDLYPVVLD
+457 ADLYPVVLD
-466 PATSEGVGSSA
+466 PATPQGVGSNM
-477 QGYFSLTSSG
+477 QGYFALTASG
-487 QRSLLTRLGET
+487 QRSLLTRLGDT
-498 DEDNSE
+498 DQDNGE

-513 WSAGVKRAKVGTE
+513 WYTGVKRAKAGTE

-565 RHGVEDKYHYR
+565 RRGVEDRYHYR

-590 MAQSESIRL
+590 MAQSEAIRL

-628 GTVVVQAI
+628 GSVVVQAI

-680 ASVQTDLSV
+680 ASIQTDLSV

-697 GRLARFDVLEEIAK
+697 GRLARFDVLDEIAK
-711 ITEGKLVSVSEVPNL
+711 ITEGKLVPVSEVPSL
-726 LAYLAALPEP
+726 LEYLAALPEP
-736 EPTVHRTRIWAH
+736 APTVHRTRIWAH
-748 PIWAGTLILLLGI
+748 PIWAGILVFLLGA
-761 FWVARKMTGAI
+761 FWVARKMNGAV

>member
-1 MQEQQGSLEFLSSGS
+1 MQEQQGNLEFLSSSS
-16 ITVLGLLVIAVTG
+16 IMVLGLFIVAVTG

-40 YRKQTGWLELLRFVL
+40 YRMQTGWLELLRFVL
-55 VCLVVATLN
+55 VCLVVTTLN
-64 QPEWFK
+64 QPEWLK
-70 TQPPDRRSTLAVLWD
+70 IQPPDRRSTLAVLWD
-85 QSKSMETR
+85 QSKSMQTQ
-93 DVLDSENVSDE
+93 DVFDDQDLSGER
-104 PKSRAETIQPL
+104 KSRAETIQPL
-115 MSEAV
+115 MSEEA
-120 WKGNAADDTGNTQ
+120 WKPTEAS
-133 DADDL
+133 DL
-138 NVVFEPFSSALE
+138 NVVFEPFSSQLD

-166 DSHTNLRGVVLLSD
+166 DNQTNLRGVVLLSD

-203 FAIGVGSRVPLPD
+203 FAVGVGSKVPLPD
-216 LELVRMDA
+216 IELVRMDA
-224 PTFAV
+224 PTFGV
-229 VNKQI
+229 TNKQL

-239 VRSTLGQDQDV
+239 VRSTLGQDRDV
-250 RVTLN
+250 SVTLSVN
-255 INSRQQNSRQPSA
+255 E
-268 VSKEP
+268 K
-273 LATSQNQQP
+273 ATV
-282 ITKVV
+282 TKVV
-287 RVPAMRQAQDNIVCT
+287 SVPAMSQAQDNIVWT
-302 LPATGEYTL
+302 PPATENYTL
-311 SLRID
+311 NLRVARD
-316 VGAGSPSPLQELI
+316 AEELI

-344 QLRVLV
+344 QLKVLV

-375 CLLFHPELPK
+375 CLLFHPELPN
-385 VGGGRS
+385 VGGGRT
-391 YIDRFPDERELSRY
+391 YITRFPDARELSRY
-405 DVVFLGDVGIEEG
+405 DVVFLGDVGVKED
-418 QLTVEQTQEL
+418 QLTVEQAREL
-428 RKLVSAQA
+428 RMLISAQA
-436 SGLVF
+436 SGIVF
-441 MPGRK
+441 MPGRS
-446 GSHDSLVSGPL
+446 GSHDSLIGGPL
-457 GDLYPVVLD
+457 ADLYPVVLD
-466 PATSEGVGSSA
+466 PATPQGVGSNI
-477 QGYFSLTSSG
+477 QGYFALTQSG
-487 QRSLLTRLGET
+487 QRSLLTRLGDT
-498 DEDNSE
+498 DQDNGE

-513 WSAGVKRAKVGTE
+513 WYTGVKRAKAGTE

-547 TYGTGKVLFMGT
+547 TFGAGKVLFMGT

-565 RHGVEDKYHYR
+565 RHGVEDRYHYR

-590 MAQSESIRL
+590 MAQSEAIRL

-697 GRLARFDVLEEIAK
+697 GRLARFDVLDEIAK
-711 ITEGKLVSVSEVPNL
+711 ITEGKLVPVSEVSSL
-726 LAYLAALPEP
+726 LEHLAALPEP
-736 EPTVHRTRIWAH
+736 APTVHRTRIWAH
-748 PIWAGTLILLLGI
+748 PIWAGILVFLLGA
-761 FWVARKMTGAI
+761 FWVARKMNGTI

>member
-1 MQEQQGSLEFLSSGS
+1 MQEQQGSLEFLSNNSV
-16 ITVLGLLVIAVTG
+16 TVLGLIIVIVTG

-40 YRKQTGWLELLRFVL
+40 YRMQTGWLELLRFVL
-55 VCLVVATLN
+55 VCLVVVTLN
-64 QPEWFK
+64 QPEWLK

-85 QSKSMETR
+85 QSKSMQTR
-93 DVLDSENVSDE
+93 DVFEGQDVSGE
-104 PKSRAETIQPL
+104 RKSRAETIQPL
-115 MSEAV
+115 MAEEV
-120 WKGNAADDTGNTQ
+120 WKGGSPSDNSNGQEAT
-133 DADDL
+133 DL
-138 NVVFEPFSSALE
+138 NIVFEPFSSQLDPAD
-150 PPEEATDLNA
+150 EATDLNA

-166 DSHTNLRGVVLLSD
+166 DNHTNLRGVVLLSD

-203 FAIGVGSRVPLPD
+203 FAIGVGSKVPLPD

-224 PTFAV
+224 PTYGVA
-229 VNKQI
+229 NKQL

-239 VRSTLGQDQDV
+239 VRSTLGQDRDV
-250 RVTLN
+250 RVTLS
-255 INSRQQNSRQPSA
+255 ID
-268 VSKEP
+268 KK
-273 LATSQNQQP
+273 ATV
-282 ITKVV
+282 TKVV
-287 RVPAMRQAQDNIVCT
+287 RVPAMSQAQENIVWM
-302 LPATGEYTL
+302 PGAEGQATGDYTL
-311 SLRID
+311 NLRIERD
-316 VGAGSPSPLQELI
+316 AEELI

-337 PISIREE
+337 PISIRKE

-350 IESYPRWEY
+350 VESYPRWEY

-375 CLLFHPELPK
+375 CLLFHPELPE
-385 VGGGRS
+385 VGGGRT
-391 YIDRFPDERELSRY
+391 YIKRFPDPRELSRY
-405 DVVFLGDVGIEEG
+405 DVVFLGDVGIEED
-418 QLTVEQTQEL
+418 QLTVEQTREL

-441 MPGRK
+441 MPGRD
-446 GSHDSLVSGPL
+446 GAHNSLISGPL
-457 GDLYPVVLD
+457 ADLYPVVLD
-466 PATSEGVGSSA
+466 PATPEGVGSSM
-477 QGYFSLTSSG
+477 QGYFALTESG
-487 QRSLLTRLGET
+487 QRSLLTRLGDT
-498 DEDNSE
+498 DLDNGE

-513 WSAGVKRAKVGTE
+513 WYTGVKRAKVGTE

-565 RHGVEDKYHYR
+565 RQGVEDKYHYR

-590 MAQSESIRL
+590 MAQSELIRL

-606 NVDDVLTLNAN
+606 NVDDVLTLHAN

-622 GGPLDS
+622 GGPLDRGS
-628 GTVVVQAI
+628 VVVQAI
-636 SPSGKTQTIRLQPGT
+636 SPSGKTQTIRLEPGT
-651 EDLAGLFVGS
+651 EDMTGLFVGS
-661 FVPKEPGNYRL
+661 FIPKEPGNYRL

-711 ITEGKLVSVSEVPNL
+711 ITDGELVPISEVPSL
-726 LAYLAALPEP
+726 LEYLAALPEP
-736 EPTVHRTRIWAH
+736 APTVHRTRIWAH
-748 PIWAGTLILLLGI
+748 PIWAGFLIFLLGV
-761 FWVARKMTGAI
+761 FWVARKMNGAV

>member
-1 MQEQQGSLEFLSSGS
+1 MQEQQGSLEFLSSNAIIG
-16 ITVLGLLVIAVTG
+16 LGLSIVVVTG

-40 YRKQTGWLELLRFVL
+40 YRMQIGWLELLRFVL
-55 VCLVVATLN
+55 VCLVVTTLN
-64 QPEWFK
+64 QPEWLK
-70 TQPPDRRSTLAVLWD
+70 TQPPERRSTLAVLWD

-93 DVLDSENVSDE
+93 DVFDDQDLSSER
-104 PKSRAETIQPL
+104 KSRADTIQPL
-115 MSEAV
+115 LAEEV
-120 WKGNAADDTGNTQ
+120 WKPSDTT
-133 DADDL
+133 DL
-138 NVVFEPFSSALE
+138 NVVFEPFSSALD

-166 DSHTNLRGVVLLSD
+166 DNHTNLRGVVLLSD

-185 GNSPVEAATRF
+185 GNSPVAAATRF

-203 FAIGVGSRVPLPD
+203 FTVGVGSKVPLPD

-224 PTFAV
+224 PTFGV
-229 VNKQI
+229 TKKQL

-239 VRSTLGQDQDV
+239 VRSTLGQDRDV
-250 RVTLN
+250 RVTLSVN
-255 INSRQQNSRQPSA
+255 N
-268 VSKEP
+268 E
-273 LATSQNQQP
+273 ATV
-282 ITKVV
+282 TKVI
-287 RVPAMRQAQDNIVCT
+287 RVPAMSQAQDNIVWT
-302 LPATGEYTL
+302 PTATENYTL
-311 SLRID
+311 NLRITRD
-316 VGAGSPSPLQELI
+316 SEELI

-344 QLRVLV
+344 QLKVLV

-359 RYLRN
+359 RYLWN

-375 CLLFHPELPK
+375 CLLFHPDLPK
-385 VGGGRS
+385 VGGGRT
-391 YIDRFPDERELSRY
+391 YIKRFPDARELSRY
-405 DVVFLGDVGIEEG
+405 DVVFLGDVGIKED
-418 QLTVEQTQEL
+418 QLTVEQTREL

-436 SGLVF
+436 AGIVF
-441 MPGRK
+441 MPGRS
-446 GSHDSLVSGPL
+446 GAHESLIPGPL
-457 GDLYPVVLD
+457 ADLYPVALD
-466 PATSEGVGSSA
+466 PATPQGVGSTV
-477 QGYFSLTSSG
+477 QGYFALTASG
-487 QRSLLTRLGET
+487 QRSLLTRLGDT
-498 DEDNSE
+498 DQDNGE

-513 WSAGVKRAKVGTE
+513 WYTGVKRAKAGTE

-590 MAQSESIRL
+590 MAQSEAIRL
-599 FYSPDRP
+599 FYAPDRP

-622 GGPLDS
+622 GGPLDRGS
-628 GTVVVQAI
+628 VIVQAI

-651 EDLAGLFVGS
+651 EDLTGLFVGS

-697 GRLARFDVLEEIAK
+697 GRLARFDVLDEIAK
-711 ITEGKLVSVSEVPNL
+711 ITDGKLVPVSEVPSL
-726 LAYLAALPEP
+726 LEYLAALPEP
-736 EPTVHRTRIWAH
+736 EPTIHRTRLWAH
-748 PIWAGTLILLLGI
+748 PIWAGILVLLLGA
-761 FWVARKMTGAI
+761 FWVARKMAGTV

>member
-1 MQEQQGSLEFLSSGS
+1 M
-16 ITVLGLLVIAVTG
+16 
-29 VLCWLAWHRSG
+29 
-40 YRKQTGWLELLRFVL
+40 
-55 VCLVVATLN
+55 
-64 QPEWFK
+64 
-70 TQPPDRRSTLAVLWD
+70 
-85 QSKSMETR
+85 
-93 DVLDSENVSDE
+93 
-104 PKSRAETIQPL
+104 
-115 MSEAV
+115 
-120 WKGNAADDTGNTQ
+120 
-133 DADDL
+133 
-138 NVVFEPFSSALE
+138 VFEPFSSQLD

-160 GLSHVL
+160 GLSHIL
-166 DSHTNLRGVVLLSD
+166 DNHANLRGVVLLSD

-203 FAIGVGSRVPLPD
+203 FAVGVGSKVPLPD

-224 PTFAV
+224 PTFGV
-229 VNKQI
+229 TNKQL

-239 VRSTLGQDQDV
+239 VRSTLGQDRDV
-250 RVTLN
+250 SVTLSVN
-255 INSRQQNSRQPSA
+255 N
-268 VSKEP
+268 E
-273 LATSQNQQP
+273 ATV
-282 ITKVV
+282 TKVV
-287 RVPAMRQAQDNIVCT
+287 RVPAMSQAQENIVWT
-302 LPATGEYTL
+302 PPATENYTL
-311 SLRID
+311 NLRIAPD
-316 VGAGSPSPLQELI
+316 AEELI

-364 ALERDPGVEVT
+364 ALERDQGVEVT

-385 VGGGRS
+385 VGGGRT
-391 YIDRFPDERELSRY
+391 YIKHFPDARELSRY
-405 DVVFLGDVGIEEG
+405 DVVFLGDVGVKED
-418 QLTVEQTQEL
+418 QLTVEQTREL

-436 SGLVF
+436 SGIVF
-441 MPGRK
+441 MPGRS
-446 GSHDSLVSGPL
+446 GSHDTLIPGPL
-457 GDLYPVVLD
+457 ADLYPVVLD
-466 PATSEGVGSSA
+466 PATPQGVGSNI
-477 QGYFSLTSSG
+477 QGYFALTASG
-487 QRSLLTRLGET
+487 QRSLLTRLGDT
-498 DEDNSE
+498 DQDNGE

-513 WSAGVKRAKVGTE
+513 WYTGVKRAKAGTE

-565 RHGVEDKYHYR
+565 RHGVEDRYHYR

-590 MAQSESIRL
+590 MAQSEAIRL

-622 GGPLDS
+622 GGPLDRGS
-628 GTVVVQAI
+628 VVVQAI

-651 EDLAGLFVGS
+651 EDLTGLFVGS

-672 VASSSETG
+672 LASSSETG

-697 GRLARFDVLEEIAK
+697 GRLARFDVLDEITK
-711 ITEGKLVSVSEVPNL
+711 ITEGKLVPVSEVPSL
-726 LAYLAALPEP
+726 LEHLAALPEP
-736 EPTVHRTRIWAH
+736 APTVHRTRIWAH
-748 PIWAGTLILLLGI
+748 PIWAGILVFLMGV
-761 FWVARKMTGAI
+761 FWVARKMNGTV

>member
-1 MQEQQGSLEFLSSGS
+1 MQEQQGNLEFLSSSS
-16 ITVLGLLVIAVTG
+16 IMGLGLFIVAVTG

-40 YRKQTGWLELLRFVL
+40 YRMQTGWLELLRFVL
-55 VCLVVATLN
+55 VCLVVTTLN
-64 QPEWFK
+64 QPEWLK
-70 TQPPDRRSTLAVLWD
+70 IQPPDRRSTLAVLWD
-85 QSKSMETR
+85 QSKSMQTR
-93 DVLDSENVSDE
+93 DVFNDQDLSGER
-104 PKSRAETIQPL
+104 KSRAETIQPL
-115 MSEAV
+115 MSEEV
-120 WKGNAADDTGNTQ
+120 WKPTEAS
-133 DADDL
+133 DL
-138 NVVFEPFSSALE
+138 NVVFEPFSSQLDPA
-150 PPEEATDLNA
+150 EEATDLNA

-166 DSHTNLRGVVLLSD
+166 DNQANLRGVVLLSD

-203 FAIGVGSRVPLPD
+203 FAIGVGSKVPLPD

-224 PTFAV
+224 PTFGV
-229 VNKQI
+229 TNKQL
-234 RIPFV
+234 RIPFI
-239 VRSTLGQDQDV
+239 VRSTLGQDRDV
-250 RVTLN
+250 SVTLSVN
-255 INSRQQNSRQPSA
+255 E
-268 VSKEP
+268 K
-273 LATSQNQQP
+273 ATV
-282 ITKVV
+282 TKVV
-287 RVPAMRQAQDNIVCT
+287 RVPAMSQAQDNIVWT
-302 LPATGEYTL
+302 PPATENYTL
-311 SLRID
+311 NLRLARD
-316 VGAGSPSPLQELI
+316 AEELI

-337 PISIREE
+337 PISIRKE
-344 QLRVLV
+344 QLKVLV

-375 CLLFHPELPK
+375 CLLFHPELPS
-385 VGGGRS
+385 VGGGRT
-391 YIDRFPDERELSRY
+391 YIKRFPDARELSRY
-405 DVVFLGDVGIEEG
+405 DVVFLGDVGVKDD
-418 QLTVEQTQEL
+418 QLTVEQTREL

-441 MPGRK
+441 MPGRS
-446 GSHDSLVSGPL
+446 GSHDTLVGGPL
-457 GDLYPVVLD
+457 ADLYPVVLD
-466 PATSEGVGSSA
+466 PATPQGVGSNM
-477 QGYFSLTSSG
+477 QGYFALTASG
-487 QRSLLTRLGET
+487 QHSLLTRLGDT
-498 DEDNSE
+498 DQDNGE

-513 WSAGVKRAKVGTE
+513 WYTGVKRAKAGTE

-547 TYGTGKVLFMGT
+547 TFGAGKVLFMGT

-565 RHGVEDKYHYR
+565 RHGVEDRYHYR

-590 MAQSESIRL
+590 MAQSEAIRL

-628 GTVVVQAI
+628 GSVVVQAI

-672 VASSSETG
+672 IASSSETG

-697 GRLARFDVLEEIAK
+697 GRLARFDVLDEIAK
-711 ITEGKLVSVSEVPNL
+711 ITEGKLVPISEVPSL
-726 LAYLAALPEP
+726 LEHLAALPEP
-736 EPTVHRTRIWAH
+736 APTVHRTRLWAH
-748 PIWAGTLILLLGI
+748 PIWAGILVFLLGA
-761 FWVARKMTGAI
+761 FWVARKMNGAV

>member
-16 ITVLGLLVIAVTG
+16 VLWLGLFIVAVAA

-40 YRKQTGWLELLRFVL
+40 YRMQTGWLELLRFVL
-55 VCLVVATLN
+55 VCLVVVTLN
-64 QPEWFK
+64 QPEWLK
-70 TQPPDRRSTLAVLWD
+70 TEPPDRRSTLAVLWD

-93 DVLDSENVSDE
+93 DVFDDQDISGERR
-104 PKSRAETIQPL
+104 SRAETIQPL
-115 MSEAV
+115 MSEEV
-120 WKGNAADDTGNTQ
+120 WKAADAT
-133 DADDL
+133 DL
-138 NVVFEPFSSALE
+138 NVVFEPFSSQLDPA
-150 PPEEATDLNA
+150 EEATDLNA
-160 GLSHVL
+160 GLSDVL
-166 DSHTNLRGVVLLSD
+166 DNHASLRGVVLLSD

-185 GNSPVEAATRF
+185 GNSPVEAATRY

-203 FAIGVGSRVPLPD
+203 FSVGVGSKVPLPD

-224 PTFAV
+224 PTYGVA
-229 VNKQI
+229 NKQL

-239 VRSTLGQDQDV
+239 VRSTLGQDRDIS
-250 RVTLN
+250 VTLSVN
-255 INSRQQNSRQPSA
+255 
-268 VSKEP
+268 KK
-273 LATSQNQQP
+273 ATV
-282 ITKVV
+282 TKVV
-287 RVPAMRQAQDNIVCT
+287 RVPAMSQAQENIVWT
-302 LPATGEYTL
+302 PPATGDYTL
-311 SLRID
+311 DLRIARD
-316 VGAGSPSPLQELI
+316 AEELI
-329 PENNEISA
+329 PENNEVSA
-337 PISIREE
+337 PISIRKE
-344 QLRVLV
+344 QLKVLV

-375 CLLFHPELPK
+375 CLLFHPKLPK

-391 YIDRFPDERELSRY
+391 YIKRFPDARELSRY
-405 DVVFLGDVGIEEG
+405 DVVFLGDVGVKED
-418 QLTVEQTQEL
+418 QLTFEQAQEL

-441 MPGRK
+441 MPGRA
-446 GSHDSLVSGPL
+446 GAHDSLVSGPL
-457 GDLYPVVLD
+457 ADLYPVVLD
-466 PATSEGVGSSA
+466 PATPHGVGSNI
-477 QGYFSLTSSG
+477 QGYFALTASG
-487 QRSLLTRLGET
+487 QRSLLTRLGDT
-498 DEDNSE
+498 DQDNGE

-513 WSAGVKRAKVGTE
+513 WYAGVKRAKAGTE

-539 RVPLIVTK
+539 RVPLVVTK

-565 RHGVEDKYHYR
+565 RQGVEDKYHYR

-590 MAQSESIRL
+590 MAQGESIRL

-622 GGPLDS
+622 GGPLDRGS
-628 GTVVVQAI
+628 VVVQAI

-651 EDLAGLFVGS
+651 EDMTGLFVGS

-697 GRLARFDVLEEIAK
+697 GRLARFDVLDEIAK
-711 ITEGKLVSVSEVPNL
+711 ITEGKLVPVSEVPSL
-726 LAYLAALPEP
+726 LEYLAALPEP
-736 EPTVHRTRIWAH
+736 APTVHRTRIWAH
-748 PIWAGTLILLLGI
+748 PIWAGFLVFLLGV
-761 FWVARKMTGAI
+761 FWVARKMTGAV